1 MSRQHQGNLGD
12 LNVHTLS
19 FAADNKRTW
28 SLLCCADAGE
38 DLIRKCHSDLP
49 MKCDTRSNKHKPP
62 PGFKWVR
69 ERLLDYFKE
78 ADSMW
83 LVVAVVKDGTFRSV
97 MRLARMR
104 NVAVRL
110 QSLQEL
116 SSLVT
121 NRLFHYDV
129 KTKKAKDNRDV
140 TVRILAAPNDT
151 KSMAV
156 YLSDEMLCDPRLD
169 TQTKLTDNEAAFL
182 KDAKRAVLMFGQLSQ
197 WYLRTRDASKPKN
210 VPVDAMVEAYLKQ
223 GDGSIEA
230 EHGDG
235 WNHVLRCIVVVG
247 NYECLPDAPC
257 GENIVL
263 AKQCDR
269 LLRLTEIHSRVIF
282 LDQETTVRVVQSGF
296 ISETRLKSSNNT
308 DYRRTIHNQRLEPAE
323 AYKVRMGT
331 GAVGGE
337 LAKAMD
343 EMLLPYTDLRIAE
356 PLVRH
361 QFYEEHIRSHI
372 WRDAEQQ
379 MLDISQLMIG
389 LRFYKQFDDPNVQPL
404 RKACEVG
411 LFSRYLLHGIVMERS
426 FPYAMSIN
434 RNVRCVK
441 RGWEGMSMITG
452 NEPCA
457 STPAK
462 QTDKQCTNS
471 AKRICPGLANVVRA
485 GAQSVDLDW
494 SL

>member
-1 MSRQHQGNLGD
+1 MSRQHQGNLDD
-12 LNVHTLS
+12 LNVHPLS
-19 FAADNKRTW
+19 FVADEKRTW
-28 SLLCCADAGE
+28 SLLCYSGAGE
-38 DLIRKCHSDLP
+38 DLIRKCHSGLP
-49 MKCDTRSNKHKPP
+49 VKCDAPNKKHKPP

-69 ERLLDYFKE
+69 EHLSDYFRE
-78 ADSMW
+78 ANSMW

-97 MRLARMR
+97 MHLARMR
-104 NVAVRL
+104 EVPVHV

-116 SSLVT
+116 ASAVT
-121 NRLFHYDV
+121 DRLFHYDV
-129 KTKKAKDNRDV
+129 RTKKAKDNRDV
-140 TVRILAAPNDT
+140 VVRILAAPKDT

-156 YLSDEMLCDPRLD
+156 YLSDKMLCDPRLE
-169 TQTKLTDNEAAFL
+169 TQTKLPDHEAAFL
-182 KDAKRAVLMFGQLSQ
+182 KDAKRAVVMFYQLSQ
-197 WYLRTRDASKPKN
+197 WYLRTQRALNSKT

-247 NYECLPDAPC
+247 NYKCLPDVPC
-257 GENIVL
+257 GENVVL
-263 AKQCDR
+263 AKQCER
-269 LLRLTEIHSRVIF
+269 LLKLQEIHSRVVF

-308 DYRRTIHNQRLEPAE
+308 DYRRTIHNQRVEPAE

-331 GAVGGE
+331 GAVGGD

-343 EMLLPYTDLRIAE
+343 EMLLPYTDLHVAQ

-361 QFYEEHIRSHI
+361 QFYKQHMRSHI

-379 MLDISQLMIG
+379 ILDIAQLIVG
-389 LRFYKQFDDPNVQPL
+389 LRFYKRIDDPNVHPL
-404 RKACEVG
+404 RNACEIG
-411 LFSRYLLHGIVMERS
+411 LFSRYLLHGIAMERS

-441 RGWEGMSMITG
+441 RGWEGMSTVTDK
-452 NEPCA
+452 EECTF
-457 STPAK
+457 TPAK
-462 QTDKQCTNS
+462 QTDKQCTSS
-471 AKRICPGLANVVRA
+471 AKRLCPGLANMVRV
-485 GAQSVDLDW
+485 GAQSADFDW
-494 SL
+494 PL